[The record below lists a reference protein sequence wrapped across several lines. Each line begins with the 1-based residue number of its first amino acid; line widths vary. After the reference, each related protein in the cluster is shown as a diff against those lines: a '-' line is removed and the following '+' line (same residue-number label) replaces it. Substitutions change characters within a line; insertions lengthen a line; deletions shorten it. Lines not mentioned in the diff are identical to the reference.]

1 MKTSFYFV
9 MWICI
14 YPILE
19 LTGVPFLQENSFF
32 VAFLVVM
39 FAIPHLTKKI
49 FEKDIVYSHNKHV
62 IDYFE
67 TIYTNNI
74 AKIKKRLMTNIILN
88 SVVFVYFV
96 SYVIG
101 ILLLGIPD
109 ALMQYIIFGVLSL
122 LAGSW
127 IAKNVSQYMKI
138 KDIEEFDEDN
148 IEYVIAEK
156 DLPVYESYKAQR
168 AEMSYEQML
177 ASLGNGGKMLK
188 ITSIVFAIVCTFL
201 GLVFVYMWLPLLL
214 FGFKGELLII
224 AMVVYASM
232 AVYYGINDLIES
244 IRE

>member
-19 LTGVPFLQENSFF
+19 LTGVPFLMEHSFF
-32 VAFLVVM
+32 VAFLIVM
-39 FAIPHLTKKI
+39 FAVPYLTNKI
-49 FEKDIVYSHNKHV
+49 FEKDIIYMRNKQA

-67 TIYTNNI
+67 AIYTNNV
-74 AKIKKRLMTNIILN
+74 AKLKKRLMTNIILN

-101 ILLLGIPD
+101 ILVLGIPD
-109 ALMQYIIFGVLSL
+109 ALMQYIVFGVLSL

-127 IAKNVSQYMKI
+127 IVKNVSQYMKI

-148 IEYVIAEK
+148 IEYVLTENDMPI
-156 DLPVYESYKAQR
+156 YESYKAQR
-168 AEMSYEQML
+168 SVVSYQQML
-177 ASLGNGGKMLK
+177 ASLGKGGKSLK
-188 ITSIVFAIVCTFL
+188 ITSIVFAIICTLL
-201 GLVFVYMWLPLLL
+201 GIVFVYQWLPML
-214 FGFKGELLII
+214 FFDFKGELII
-224 AMVVYASM
+224 MAMVVYASM